1 MLAAVSPRRTPTVPT
16 GGMLDPYLRELER
29 LPVMDAEDE
38 HAKADLIRSLRQA
51 YWVTLLSFP
60 PLLQDIVADVAAQLG
75 PRAAELPAIGD
86 ESQASIEAV
95 AAVLVD
101 LDPRCDVADRLL
113 ADLETSAT
121 TTVGGLGRKVSR
133 TSGSTEW
140 LRSAERRRLAL
151 QTARREFA
159 AANLRLVFAVARR
172 YRHNGFI
179 GFADLVQEGNVGL
192 MLAVDRFDPRRG
204 FRFSTYAAWW
214 IKHAITRAL
223 SKHGRTVR
231 IPTHVLATHS
241 RLRRL
246 RDAFEREH
254 RRLPSDGELAEIA
267 SVGHEKIAL
276 LGRLLLRTETLVGET
291 DSVDALDSLCGP
303 ASDPVETI
311 DADARAEILRR
322 GFHDLNAM
330 ENEILRLRYGLGD
343 EKPMTLREIG
353 ELYSLSRE
361 RIRQLQNR
369 ALGKLRAVFAREGF
383 DEAATV
389 SSTASAAQRAPMAT
403 IGTPAP
409 G

>member
-1 MLAAVSPRRTPTVPT
+1 MLAVIPRRTPTAPA
-16 GGMLDPYLRELER
+16 GGMLDPYLRELDR
-29 LPVMDAEDE
+29 IPIMDAEDE
-38 HAKADLIRSLRQA
+38 HAKADRIRSLRHA
-51 YWVTLLSFP
+51 YWLTLLSFA
-60 PLLQDIVADVAAQLG
+60 PLLRDIVADVAAQLG
-75 PRAAELPAIGD
+75 PRAVELPDPADG
-86 ESQASIEAV
+86 AEAL
-95 AAVLVD
+95 AAALVD

-121 TTVGGLGRKVSR
+121 ARVGGLGRKVS
-133 TSGSTEW
+133 STKGAAEW
-140 LRSAERRRLAL
+140 LRRAARRRLAL

-159 AANLRLVFAVARR
+159 AANLRLVYAVARR

-231 IPTHVLATHS
+231 VPTHVLAAHS

-254 RRLPSDGELAEIA
+254 RRQPSDGELAAIA
-267 SVGHEKIAL
+267 DVGRDKIAL
-276 LGRLLLRTETLVGET
+276 MGRLLLRSETPVASAGET
-291 DSVDALDSLCGP
+291 HGVDALDSLSGP
-303 ASDPVETI
+303 SNDPVETI
-311 DADARAEILRR
+311 DADARAEVLRR
-322 GFHDLNAM
+322 GFHDLSAM
-330 ENEILRLRYGLGD
+330 ENEILRLRYGLDD
-343 EKPMTLREIG
+343 ENPMTLREIG

-383 DEAATV
+383 DEAASV
-389 SSTASAAQRAPMAT
+389 SSTASAAHRPPMAT